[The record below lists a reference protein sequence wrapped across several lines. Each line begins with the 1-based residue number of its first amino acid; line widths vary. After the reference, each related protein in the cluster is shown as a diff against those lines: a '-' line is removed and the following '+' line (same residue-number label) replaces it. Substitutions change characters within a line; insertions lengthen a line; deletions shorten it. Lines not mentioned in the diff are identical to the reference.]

1 MAGEIERRAC
11 TGEVHERDGPVRRAG
26 WRWPT
31 PIRTSRLFVSL
42 HPRETAAQA
51 HRKTQPEN
59 EDAFGRLLRPAP
71 MAKPSMD
78 VLALKIYPLLYN
90 QEVSIRKPIAWMG
103 DSRVRLQAAPG

>member
-1 MAGEIERRAC
+1 
-11 TGEVHERDGPVRRAG
+11 
-26 WRWPT
+26 
-31 PIRTSRLFVSL
+31 
-42 HPRETAAQA
+42 
-51 HRKTQPEN
+51 
-59 EDAFGRLLRPAP
+59 